1 MKSPTW
7 DKPVFRPEHVVRES
21 DEEFWIDE
29 KRIKGVV
36 DNSVTVEKFGEKSIV
51 TLSFTRGVKW
61 SMIKQNPAK
70 SQEYFRRASE
80 DDRNNGVYNG
90 EVIAAQVPYG

>member
-1 MKSPTW
+1 
-7 DKPVFRPEHVVRES
+7 
-21 DEEFWIDE
+21 
-29 KRIKGVV
+29 
-36 DNSVTVEKFGEKSIV
+36 
-51 TLSFTRGVKW
+51 
-61 SMIKQNPAK
+61 MIKQNPAK